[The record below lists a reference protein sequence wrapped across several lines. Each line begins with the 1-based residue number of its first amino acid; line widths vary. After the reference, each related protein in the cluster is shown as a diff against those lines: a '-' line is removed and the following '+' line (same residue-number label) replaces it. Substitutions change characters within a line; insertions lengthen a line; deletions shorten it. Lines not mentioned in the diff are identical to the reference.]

1 MKKTLLA
8 KNVLMLFSMP
18 LISSACYVPNILENN
33 ANKPVWKDFSNKN
46 LNDVLPQWNKVFVDS
61 PTGHD
66 ISKIELDKWEKSRL
80 KNSKGFL
87 ASAKMT
93 GELFSDEFLDYEIS
107 VVKNEIDS
115 KIHNQ
120 EHNISSAENTAR
132 MFDDAYTDLAKKAVE
147 RYKKHTDKHLSESAR
162 HFAELFSDEHKAW
175 VDKVKNNIKAKIYR
189 DSTSGLDIEFYP
201 TDKQIEDENKRL
213 EKEVNKIL
221 RKNWDLN
228 KAQLDSIS
236 AAKEV
241 ELLFN
246 NSKDELI
253 KQAEETYA
261 KELANKDIKHI
272 DNTVSSSET
281 TKELF
286 NSWFKDYINKL
297 LEKEIRD
304 KVDSKIKYD
313 EHRISSANETEALFD
328 EEVYKLVKEALD
340 RQAKAEEEK
349 EAKRVDKIIEL
360 IDNKV
365 SASNSTKDLFSNDYL
380 KEIEK
385 AKRDKEIGWKIY
397 NDSPSGLDIIIHWT
411 NDDLE
416 RLVNKILKDN
426 KELNKTKWSEF
437 KTANDIAKI
446 FDDTYTDLIKLAI
459 EREKQRKEKE
469 FLEYKIVSSKEFEW
483 IFTEPK
489 WNKYLLPV
497 LETYSNNNN
506 LFEID
511 KLSSFEKARLK
522 KLFDSSLKY
531 TDGIIPVINGELFF
545 ANKYRTDWY
554 IKPKASLVR
563 FAKLKINKNLSPF
576 YKLINT
582 RNEGNTLAS
591 LGYINQDSKLGIK
604 VTKTDNIYKLEWK
617 LALRNGELDS
627 KTYTFEID
635 FRKH

>member
-1 MKKTLLA
+1 MRKTLLA
-8 KNVLMLFSMP
+8 KNVLLLFSMP

-46 LNDVLPQWNKVFVDS
+46 HNDVLPQWNKVFVDS

-66 ISKIELDKWEKSRL
+66 ISKIELDKWEKNRL
-80 KNSKGFL
+80 KNSRGFL

-93 GELFSDEFLDYEIS
+93 GELFSDEFLDYEINII
-107 VVKNEIDS
+107 KNEIDS
-115 KIHNQ
+115 RIHNQ
-120 EHNISSAENTAR
+120 EHSIASAENTAR
-132 MFDDAYTDLAKKAVE
+132 MFDDAYTDSTKKAVE
-147 RYKKHTDKHLSESAR
+147 RYKKHTDKHLSESAK

-175 VDKVKNNIKAKIYR
+175 VDKVKSNIKAKIYR

-201 TDKQIEDENKRL
+201 TDKQIDDENKRL

-241 ELLFN
+241 ELLFS

-253 KQAEETYA
+253 KKAEEAYA
-261 KELANKDIKHI
+261 KELVDKDIKH
-272 DNTVSSSET
+272 
-281 TKELF
+281 
-286 NSWFKDYINKL
+286 
-297 LEKEIRD
+297 
-304 KVDSKIKYD
+304 
-313 EHRISSANETEALFD
+313 
-328 EEVYKLVKEALD
+328 
-340 RQAKAEEEK
+340 
-349 EAKRVDKIIEL
+349 

-380 KEIEK
+380 REIEK
-385 AKRDKEIGWKIY
+385 AKRNKEIGSKIY
-397 NDSPSGLDIIIHWT
+397 NDSSSGLDINIHWT

-416 RLVNKILKDN
+416 RVVNKILKDN

-459 EREKQRKEKE
+459 GREKQRKEKE
-469 FLEYKIVSSKEFEW
+469 FLEYKIVSSRDFEW
-483 IFTEPK
+483 IFTEPE

-506 LFEID
+506 LFVID
-511 KLSSFEKARLK
+511 KLSSFEKVRLK

-531 TDGIIPVINGELFF
+531 TGGIIPVINGELFF

-554 IKPKASLVR
+554 IKPKASLVK

-582 RNEGNTLAS
+582 RNEDNTLAS
-591 LGYINQDSKLGIK
+591 LGHINQDTKLGIK

-635 FRKH
+635 FRKL